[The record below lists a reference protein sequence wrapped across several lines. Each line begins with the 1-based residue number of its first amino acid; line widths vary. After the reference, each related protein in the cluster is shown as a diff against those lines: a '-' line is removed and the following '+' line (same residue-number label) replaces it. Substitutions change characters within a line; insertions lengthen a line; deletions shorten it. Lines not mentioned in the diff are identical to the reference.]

1 LGRGLTVEAARSLL
15 ADLRDRG
22 VKVEASSGGKLR
34 YAPRS
39 EIDKPTLVRLRLYK
53 QTLLSILQGIPVEDP
68 PDDDVPPFV
77 HKEIE
82 RASELGLVARW
93 SRHFGYIS
101 IHDPTTAEW
110 WDLQIKDA
118 PGWAKWEAHKRKEL
132 SRDGDAHA
140 YDLTSRDMEEIWEGE
155 RQGEE
160 AIVEEYPV
168 EEEN

>member
-1 LGRGLTVEAARSLL
+1 MTVEAARSLL

-22 VKVEASSGGKLR
+22 VKVEASSEGKLR

-77 HKEIE
+77 RKELE
-82 RASELGLVARW
+82 RASELGLIARW

-101 IHDPTTAEW
+101 IHDPTTGEW
-110 WDLQIKDA
+110 HDLPTEDA
-118 PGWAKWEAHKRKEL
+118 PGWAKWEAHKRREL
-132 SRDGDAHA
+132 RRAGDRRAH
-140 YDLTSRDMEEIWEGE
+140 DLTREDMEEIWEAEHLDLEKG
-155 RQGEE
+155 
-160 AIVEEYPV
+160 IVEDHPL
-168 EEEN
+168 EED